1 MVAKTIKL
9 LVCDARLV
17 EKEKNLSTKERK
29 KYKQQISS
37 SFFFSL
43 SLNHSPYILSSIT
56 RMVVNIAISTE
67 SRRTVLRKLGIFGSI
82 AIGLFIVGKKHIAYQ
97 KQARHDKESD
107 SSIKHEITQQEEE
120 FGYVT
125 KRRGFP
131 LTNPNLDYTS
141 PDRQSKYV
149 GSGDAFSSRRQGD
162 RLSLFQVIK
171 AKWLSDEAEE
181 SKYYTPSREDKLDK

>member
-43 SLNHSPYILSSIT
+43 SLNHSPCILSSIT

-107 SSIKHEITQQEEE
+107 SSIKHEINQQEEE

>member
-1 MVAKTIKL
+1 MDYLL
-9 LVCDARLV
+9 LV
-17 EKEKNLSTKERK
+17 KTYS
-29 KYKQQISS
+29 IS
-37 SFFFSL
+37 
-43 SLNHSPYILSSIT
+43 
-56 RMVVNIAISTE
+56 
-67 SRRTVLRKLGIFGSI
+67 
-82 AIGLFIVGKKHIAYQ
+82 

-107 SSIKHEITQQEEE
+107 SSIKHEINQQEEE

>member
-107 SSIKHEITQQEEE
+107 SSIKHEINQQEEE

>member
-107 SSIKHEITQQEEE
+107 SSIKHEINQQEEE

-141 PDRQSKYV
+141 SDRQSKYV

>member
-37 SFFFSL
+37 SFFFFL

-107 SSIKHEITQQEEE
+107 SSIKHEINQQEEE

>member
-82 AIGLFIVGKKHIAYQ
+82 AIGIFIVGKKHIAYQ

-107 SSIKHEITQQEEE
+107 SSIKHEINQQEEE